1 MKRFRTI
8 ALAVLA
14 AATMAGCKM
23 TLYSNVAEAEA
34 NQMLALLMLRHI
46 PRGKGGGEGRHGDAA
61 RRQGRV
67 HQCRGGPAAERLPPI
82 TSGSAWKT
90 CFRRTSW

>member
-23 TLYSNVAEAEA
+23 TLYSNVGEAEA

-46 PRGKGGGEGRHGDAA
+46 PAEKVVEKGGTVTLRVDKGEF
-61 RRQGRV
+61 
-67 HQCRGGPAAERLPPI
+67 I
-82 TSGSAWKT
+82 N
-90 CFRRTSW
+90 